1 MTQSKVLTLSHIS
14 YTYPGSSK
22 PVFSNVSLTFSSGW
36 TGIVGNNGCGKT
48 ALAHIACSTLVPNEG
63 SVTPS
68 LSYAYCEQDAG
79 IEPPLLFDFACD
91 YSNSAQKLRSILHLD
106 DELLWRFNE
115 LSCGEQKKI
124 QVACA
129 LWMNPELLILDE
141 STNHVDEFCR
151 HEIQEALRQYSGIG
165 LLISHDRVLLDE
177 LATACLCF
185 EAGTLRM
192 RPGGYTQAKEQAHNE
207 RLCITREK
215 EAQKARVQKLQ
226 VEHDRPSQRAAQT
239 ASRLSARSLDK
250 HDSDGRAKRRLA
262 VFTGQDGKAGSLA
275 SSMDARL
282 QKEKQKLANLHLAKE
297 YSSSLWLDSKPSP
310 RKTLLHLPAHQLTT
324 PQGESRYV
332 PTISL
337 ENNTHLAIKGPNG
350 IGKSTLLREIICH
363 LTARQDSAP
372 VSMLYLPQE
381 LTQTERAQLLNDI
394 KALPKQEKGQVLSLV
409 AQLNSDPNRIL
420 QASSL
425 SPGEARKLLLAQG
438 ILQNPEI
445 ILMDEPTNH
454 LDIHSIEALENALA
468 TFPGALVLISHD
480 TAFRKATTNETIT
493 IDKV

>member
-48 ALAHIACSTLVPNEG
+48 TLAHIACSTLAPNEG

-141 STNHVDEFCR
+141 STNH
-151 HEIQEALRQYSGIG
+151 
-165 LLISHDRVLLDE
+165 
-177 LATACLCF
+177 
-185 EAGTLRM
+185 
-192 RPGGYTQAKEQAHNE
+192 
-207 RLCITREK
+207 
-215 EAQKARVQKLQ
+215 
-226 VEHDRPSQRAAQT
+226 
-239 ASRLSARSLDK
+239 
-250 HDSDGRAKRRLA
+250 
-262 VFTGQDGKAGSLA
+262 
-275 SSMDARL
+275 
-282 QKEKQKLANLHLAKE
+282 
-297 YSSSLWLDSKPSP
+297 
-310 RKTLLHLPAHQLTT
+310 
-324 PQGESRYV
+324 
-332 PTISL
+332 
-337 ENNTHLAIKGPNG
+337 
-350 IGKSTLLREIICH
+350 
-363 LTARQDSAP
+363 
-372 VSMLYLPQE
+372 
-381 LTQTERAQLLNDI
+381 
-394 KALPKQEKGQVLSLV
+394 
-409 AQLNSDPNRIL
+409 
-420 QASSL
+420 
-425 SPGEARKLLLAQG
+425 
-438 ILQNPEI
+438 
-445 ILMDEPTNH
+445 

-493 IDKV
+493 IDQV